1 MRDTVQ
7 LSPESLMLTPDECA
21 LLPKRVAELVQVIG
35 LSAALVLVKEF
46 GGTHLNIPAKAK
58 PDHKLVAY
66 IGLPAFEKLCYYYAG
81 TKLEIDLCAGI
92 INKQK
97 EQLIINGI
105 TAGRTNAVLARQFG
119 TTERQIRRIKERTR
133 RVQWTNVDIFDC
145 LAS

>member
-1 MRDTVQ
+1 
-7 LSPESLMLTPDECA
+7 
-21 LLPKRVAELVQVIG
+21 
-35 LSAALVLVKEF
+35 
-46 GGTHLNIPAKAK
+46 
-58 PDHKLVAY
+58 LVAY
-66 IGLPAFEKLCYYYAG
+66 IGLPAFEKLCHYYAG

-105 TAGRTNAVLARQFG
+105 AAGRTNAVLARQFG